1 MNLRN
6 ATEEILDHQDLSQEK
21 MESCMQSI
29 MDGAQTT
36 EEIREFL
43 LALNQKGYAV
53 DELVGAA
60 KVMKEKSPRLGINCI
75 NNIDTC
81 GTGGTGLH
89 VFNCSSA
96 AGIVVASLD
105 HQVTKHGNKG
115 ISSSSGSADFF
126 SNQGA
131 NIQHDHEKIE
141 AILEASNFIFLF
153 APLHHPAMKF
163 VMEARQS
170 ISEKTIFNLLGPLT
184 NPLSPTSQ
192 VIGLFSEEYLER
204 YAIAAS
210 RLGIN
215 RAAIVHGED
224 GCDEVSVFAKTQVV
238 ETQNG
243 VTKSWSFNPS
253 DFEIEHKNLA
263 DVQVNNPE
271 ESSQLILEAFEGRE
285 SPASDMIAINAA
297 FAIYAAGSMSLEKA
311 FVDAKV
317 AMKEGLA
324 LGTLRKYIDATNQ
337 Q

>member
-1 MNLRN
+1 M
-6 ATEEILDHQDLSQEK
+6 
-21 MESCMQSI
+21 C
-29 MDGAQTT
+29 
-36 EEIREFL
+36 IR
-43 LALNQKGYAV
+43 
-53 DELVGAA
+53 D
-60 KVMKEKSPRLGINCI
+60 S
-75 NNIDTC
+75 C

-105 HQVTKHGNKG
+105 YQVTKHGNKG

-131 NIQHDHEKIE
+131 NIQHDHKKIE

-170 ISEKTIFNLLGPLT
+170 ILEKTIFNLLGPLT

-297 FAIYAAGSMSLEKA
+297 FAIYTAGSMSLEKA
-311 FVDAKV
+311 FVDAKA